1 MKIRFAHKDDI
12 PLVLDMGKAMIAE
25 SRFNHYETNETK
37 TVTAIT
43 GMIVHP
49 ERACLLLAE
58 RTNGEVAG
66 MLAGHVTDYFFCDAM
81 VAQDRVFYVKPEH
94 RGSSAAVKLLLAFR
108 SWAANHG
115 ADELSINMSVGVDM
129 ARFNKFMAHLGF
141 GCCGSNFSMSLKTH
155 TERPRA
161 SSVA

>member
-1 MKIRFAHKDDI
+1 MKIRFAQNGDI
-12 PLVLDMGKAMIAE
+12 PAVLEMGKAMIAE
-25 SRFNHYETNETK
+25 SRFSHYQTNDTK

-43 GMIVHP
+43 GMLVHP

-58 RTNGEVAG
+58 RSGGEIAG

-81 VAQDRVFYVKPEH
+81 VAQDRVFYVRPEH

-115 ADELSINMSVGVDM
+115 ADELSINMSVGIDM
-129 ARFNKFMAHLGF
+129 ARFNKFMTHLGF
-141 GCCGSNFSMSLKTH
+141 GCCGSNFSMALK
-155 TERPRA
+155 A
-161 SSVA
+161 NSA